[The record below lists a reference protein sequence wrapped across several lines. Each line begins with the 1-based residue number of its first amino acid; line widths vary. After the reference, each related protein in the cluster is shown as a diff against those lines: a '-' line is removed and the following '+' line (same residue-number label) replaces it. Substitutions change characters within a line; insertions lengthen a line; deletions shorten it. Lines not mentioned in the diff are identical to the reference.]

1 VERFGFPPLDLV
13 PRPISPAKAGGE
25 VRAEP
30 LLVPPSAL
38 WAGEVAERSEVG
50 GGFCTG
56 APYRVNLSGAPP
68 VASQVQPTPLISE
81 VPAMVELLMMSD
93 EHIEQEIEEEEPL
106 DS

>member
-1 VERFGFPPLDLV
+1 
-13 PRPISPAKAGGE
+13 
-25 VRAEP
+25 
-30 LLVPPSAL
+30 
-38 WAGEVAERSEVG
+38 VAERSEVG